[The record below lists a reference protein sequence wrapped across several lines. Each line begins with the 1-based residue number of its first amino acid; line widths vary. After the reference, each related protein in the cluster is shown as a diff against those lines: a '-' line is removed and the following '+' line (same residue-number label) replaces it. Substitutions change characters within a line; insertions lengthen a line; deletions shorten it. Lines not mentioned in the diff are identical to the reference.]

1 MFQYHV
7 SVAFGTGGDIKEFGV
22 ARLRL
27 QLTSTSRKGLQI
39 GCPRGDFLG
48 KETVVCTY
56 SPIVPFACGA
66 DGQGVFMGLDI
77 VAAWNPR
84 LARFVFVS

>member
-39 GCPRGDFLG
+39 GCPQGDFWGKRQWFVHTLQLFHLLVERMAKEYSWGLTSSQHGIPGWLG
-48 KETVVCTY
+48 LF
-56 SPIVPFACGA
+56 S
-66 DGQGVFMGLDI
+66 
-77 VAAWNPR
+77 
-84 LARFVFVS
+84 